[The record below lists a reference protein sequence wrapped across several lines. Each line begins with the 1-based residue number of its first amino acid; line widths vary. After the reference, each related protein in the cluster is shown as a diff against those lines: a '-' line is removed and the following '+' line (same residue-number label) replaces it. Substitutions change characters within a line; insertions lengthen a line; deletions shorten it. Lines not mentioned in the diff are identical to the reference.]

1 MLRQIFI
8 RPVEPLF
15 ERQRGLVALDLRA
28 EHDHELRSLLR
39 HDVIPS
45 LHNDRGHRA
54 ENDRHGKRGQGN
66 EDAAPDLRRVLPF
79 QQPERRQ
86 HSRQQQQALA
96 QRLPEMPV
104 ALGMSYGS
112 PSLESAVDELLA
124 EHVDHIVVLPLY
136 PQFSCSTVGAV
147 WDELARILAR
157 KRSIPGISFIRD
169 YADNHDY
176 INALANSVRASFAKH
191 GEPDLL
197 LLSYHGIPQRYANQG
212 DDYPQRCRDTT
223 RELVPAL
230 GLPPERVMMTF
241 QSRFCRTTTRE
252 LASALGMAPEKV
264 MMTFQ
269 SRFGREPWL
278 MPYTDETLKMLG
290 EKGVG
295 HIQVMCPGFAA
306 DCLETLEEIAEQN
319 REVFLGAGGKKYE
332 YIPALNATPEHIEMM
347 ANLVAAYR

>member
-1 MLRQIFI
+1 MSADLLSGRSAYPPQAIPLTAISSYSSLFRYNYQQVESIRGGNASDKNRYPAGKPGTPDAPTPEAVKRYLKQFLSDKRVVDTSRLLWWPLLRGVIL
-8 RPVEPLF
+8 P
-15 ERQRGLVALDLRA
+15 
-28 EHDHELRSLLR
+28 LRS
-39 HDVIPS
+39 P
-45 LHNDRGHRA
+45 
-54 ENDRHGKRGQGN
+54 
-66 EDAAPDLRRVLPF
+66 RVAKLYASVWMEGGSPLMVY
-79 QQPERRQ
+79 
-86 HSRQQQQALA
+86 SRQQQQALA
-96 QRLPEMPV
+96 QRLPEIPV

-136 PQFSCSTVGAV
+136 PQYSCSTVGAV

-169 YADNHDY
+169 YADDPYY
-176 INALANSVRASFAKH
+176 INALANSVRASFAQH

-197 LLSYHGIPQRYANQG
+197 LLSYHGIPQRYADEG
-212 DDYPQRCRDTT
+212 DDYPQR
-223 RELVPAL
+223 
-230 GLPPERVMMTF
+230 
-241 QSRFCRTTTRE
+241 CRTTTRE

-269 SRFGREPWL
+269 SRFGREPRL

-319 REVFLGAGGKKYE
+319 REVFLGAGGKNMNIFRRLMLHRNISK
-332 YIPALNATPEHIEMM
+332 
-347 ANLVAAYR
+347 